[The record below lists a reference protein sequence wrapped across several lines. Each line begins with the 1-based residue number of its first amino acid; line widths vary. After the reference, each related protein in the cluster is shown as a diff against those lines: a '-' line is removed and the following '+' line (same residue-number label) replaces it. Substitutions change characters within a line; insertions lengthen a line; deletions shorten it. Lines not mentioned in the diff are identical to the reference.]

1 LACAVQ
7 LAVQLVPHFVVQSSV
22 GGTVVHDVS
31 QWSSQQAPHEA
42 WQSVWLE
49 LVVQLELQPAWQPV
63 LQFVVQSTEAGFA
76 VQLVVQSLTQLDVQL
91 ASAVRLH
98 CALQLCSSL
107 AAQHWTK
114 LVGVHCV
121 VHSEAVTSLQLADA
135 LMSMLPQAE
144 IPASAMRGA
153 ANKDA
158 KLSARM
164 DTGRMSEWDRFMR
177 APKATNE
184 PASPG
189 SSSRGRFTGFR
200 VSAGRVS
207 SNAPRCRTNATTRVV
222 AGCGDIKR
230 SD

>member
-1 LACAVQ
+1 MACAVQ

-158 KLSARM
+158 KLSATAVLH
-164 DTGRMSEWDRFMR
+164 DTERKGLF
-177 APKATNE
+177 
-184 PASPG
+184 
-189 SSSRGRFTGFR
+189 
-200 VSAGRVS
+200 
-207 SNAPRCRTNATTRVV
+207 VV
-222 AGCGDIKR
+222 REAC
-230 SD
+230 